1 MVNCW
6 PACAVAGQPSVACAA
21 PLSAGR
27 PPTAMPSVRTTPKV
41 VTRARMFR
49 PPSVLVQPNPRA
61 MARSSRASKRGAGEG
76 AADEPHIA
84 LRHPEGVAD
93 VAGAVAVHVA
103 HLGVGEL
110 ATLPQP
116 HIELGYNER
125 IPDIDDPIPVH
136 VAAPYRVELIGA
148 DRAVRGAG
156 TGTDNPALVEI
167 VYGRRRTDGL

>member
-84 LRHPEGVAD
+84 LRHGGGVGD

-116 HIELGYNER
+116 EIGLGYYER
-125 IPDIDDPIPVH
+125 IPNIGDPILVH
-136 VAAPYRVELIGA
+136 VPTPPRVDLIPA
-148 DRAVRGAG
+148 HSAVWGG
-156 TGTDNPALVEI
+156 HS
-167 VYGRRRTDGL
+167 GRE